1 MLGLILDEEKI
12 VNGVLNGKLE
22 IDNESKIVN
31 LLIKYYDSKVE
42 GTDNISS
49 KLKIKELILDTMSKC
64 DNLFTRPKWN
74 DYITKQINK
83 YYKNK
88 EKYNNDSKLFKIDK
102 IEIYKE
108 ELEMIDSIDDKK
120 LKKLAFVLLVYCKIN
135 KKINNLDSNWI
146 NISLSNIFKESKITG
161 RYEDKVLLLH
171 NLEKLGFINNNY
183 DGKKVSIEINY
194 IKNNGVVEFEITNF
208 DGVIYK
214 YLNYIG
220 EHWKQCCEC
229 RRWVKLKT
237 PNSNQKYCSK
247 CYKKIHKE
255 IDRNYQKNKKID

>member
-12 VNGVLNGKLE
+12 VNGALNGKLK

-42 GTDNISS
+42 GTDNVSS

-88 EKYNNDSKLFKIDK
+88 EKYNNDSKLFKLDK
-102 IEIYKE
+102 IEIYKK
-108 ELEMIDSIDDKK
+108 ELEMIDNIDDKK

-161 RYEDKVLLLH
+161 KYEDKVLLLH

-194 IKNNGVVEFEITNF
+194 IKNNGEMVIELTNF
-208 DGVIYK
+208 DGVIYE

-220 EHWKQCCEC
+220 EHWKQCCRC
-229 RRWVKLKT
+229 GKWFKIKG
-237 PNSNQKYCSK
+237 SNNKYCNV
-247 CYKKIHKE
+247 CAKIKE
-255 IDRNYQKNKKID
+255 KEKYIKYNKKR

>member
-12 VNGVLNGKLE
+12 VNGALNGKLE

-42 GTDNISS
+42 GTDNVSS

-88 EKYNNDSKLFKIDK
+88 EKYNNDSKLFKLDK
-102 IEIYKE
+102 IEIYKK
-108 ELEMIDSIDDKK
+108 ELEMIDNIDDKK

-161 RYEDKVLLLH
+161 KYEDKVLLLH

-194 IKNNGVVEFEITNF
+194 IKNNGEMVIELTNF
-208 DGVIYK
+208 DGVIYE

-220 EHWKQCCEC
+220 EHWKQCYRCGK
-229 RRWVKLKT
+229 WFKIKG
-237 PNSNQKYCSK
+237 SNNKYCNV
-247 CYKKIHKE
+247 CAKIKE
-255 IDRNYQKNKKID
+255 KEKYIKYNKKR